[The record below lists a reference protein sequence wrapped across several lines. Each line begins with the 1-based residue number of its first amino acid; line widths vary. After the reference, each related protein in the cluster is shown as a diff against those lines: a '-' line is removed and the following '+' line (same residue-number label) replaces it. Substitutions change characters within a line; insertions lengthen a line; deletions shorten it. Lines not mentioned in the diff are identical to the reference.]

1 MPVRTS
7 RTGTTHPQ
15 YDTASSGHLR
25 WAVPPLTPRTMHVNP
40 PHETATAGSDL
51 AEPEVPPTSGES
63 GRRRMWRRVLLLW
76 SLSRLVTVGVGLLV
90 TSQLAW
96 HRHIESWQTQPWQAL
111 TGWDSVYYID
121 ISHVGYLPGS
131 SSVAFF
137 PLYPLLI
144 SIVRVV
150 PEAGDA
156 IAALSVSALTLL
168 AAMVGLYTLGKER
181 LSEEIAWRA
190 VVYLMLSPF
199 AFVFSLAYT
208 EGLFLALAVWIFV
221 FVDRDRPASAAALA
235 LLAGLS
241 RVTGLALVLPLA
253 YIAYRRRSVPWAI
266 AAAMPAVGFG
276 MFAALLHRD
285 VGDALAMIHVQSEW
299 GGHPSVPPM
308 ALVSELVD
316 FVSDHQPIHLLSVLA
331 VFIYLGLLVPIL
343 RRPIFAR
350 HRVEDTLYVGCVFA
364 MPLFAGV
371 LQSSGRFGLVAF
383 PLFFALADLGMRHR
397 TMHQVYV
404 VFAPVAQVLLFAY
417 VALGYLVP

>member
-1 MPVRTS
+1 
-7 RTGTTHPQ
+7 
-15 YDTASSGHLR
+15 
-25 WAVPPLTPRTMHVNP
+25 MHVNP
-40 PHETATAGSDL
+40 QHKTAAAEATLAGPDVAS
-51 AEPEVPPTSGES
+51 ARVEN

-76 SLSRLVTVGVGLLV
+76 GGSRLVTIGLGLLV

-96 HRHIESWQTQPWQAL
+96 HRQVESWQTQPWQAL

-131 SSVAFF
+131 NSVAFF

-144 SIVRVV
+144 SIVRVI

-156 IAALSVSALTLL
+156 VAALSVSALTLL
-168 AAMVGLYTLGKER
+168 AAMAGLYTLGKER
-181 LSEEIAWRA
+181 LSEELAWRA

-199 AFVFSLAYT
+199 AFVFALAYT

-221 FVDRDRPASAAALA
+221 FVDRNRPASAGAFA

-253 YIAYRRRSVPWAI
+253 YIAYRRRSLPWAL
-266 AAAMPAVGFG
+266 AAAAPAVGFG
-276 MFAALLHRD
+276 LFSALLQRD
-285 VGDALAMIHVQSEW
+285 VGDSLAMIHVQSEW
-299 GGHPSVPPM
+299 GGQPSVPPL
-308 ALVSELVD
+308 ALASELID
-316 FVSDHQPIHLLSVLA
+316 FVSDHQPIHLLSVAA
-331 VFIYLGLLVPIL
+331 VFIYLALLVPVL

-364 MPLFAGV
+364 MPLLAGV

-383 PLFFALADLGMRHR
+383 PLFFSLADLGMRNR
-397 TMHQVYV
+397 TLHQIYV
-404 VFAPVAQVLLFAY
+404 VFAPVAQIVLFSY

>member
-1 MPVRTS
+1 
-7 RTGTTHPQ
+7 
-15 YDTASSGHLR
+15 
-25 WAVPPLTPRTMHVNP
+25 
-40 PHETATAGSDL
+40 
-51 AEPEVPPTSGES
+51 
-63 GRRRMWRRVLLLW
+63 MWRRVLLLW

-299 GGHPSVPPM
+299 GGHPSVPPL